1 MKKTLGL
8 GLLLSAI
15 VWSMSAQAGDVFH
28 CAFGEQE
35 RVISVVYEVEGE
47 VVPCEVHYTT
57 ADGMETPWSA
67 QNEEGFC
74 EEKAEEFVEQHRDW
88 GWRCDLLAADESEPE
103 PKPESEPES
112 ERESEA
118 DY

>member
-1 MKKTLGL
+1 MKKIAAF

-15 VWSMSAQAGDVFH
+15 IMSVTAHADEVFH

-47 VVPCEVHYTT
+47 VVPCEVHYVT
-57 ADGMETPWSA
+57 ADGLETPWSA

-74 EEKAEEFVEQHRDW
+74 EEKAEEFVEQHREW
-88 GWRCDLLAADESEPE
+88 GWRCDLLEADEPAPE
-103 PKPESEPES
+103 SESEPES
-112 ERESEA
+112 EWESESE
-118 DY
+118 Y